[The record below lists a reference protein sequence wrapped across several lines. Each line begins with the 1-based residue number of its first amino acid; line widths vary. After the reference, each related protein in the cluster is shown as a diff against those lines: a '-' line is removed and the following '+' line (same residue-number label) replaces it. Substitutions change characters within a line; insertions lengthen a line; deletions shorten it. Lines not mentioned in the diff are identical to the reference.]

1 MLTYADVRR
10 RMLTYADVLYIYVS
24 AGASLRLGKT
34 IKKQNAHPRGVDS
47 STTAL
52 VSALS
57 LT

>member
-1 MLTYADVRR
+1 MPTYIDVCRL
-10 RMLTYADVLYIYVS
+10 MPTYYIYVS

-34 IKKQNAHPRGVDS
+34 INKQNGHPRGVDS

>member
-1 MLTYADVRR
+1 MLTYADVCR

-47 STTAL
+47 STMAL